1 MDEIIRR
8 KEDDIVRKPYKEVVE
23 LLDEQPFTELLKD
36 DRGGEYQLEIQLTW
50 DDKSKGVIRV
60 AAFLSGGS
68 GRNGGIH
75 FSVDLNM
82 SDLLR
87 PKIIERDRRRTS
99 MSGNNS
105 GCRFII
111 LKSRGTNG
119 ELILKKCIHI
129 YSLQNVCTYC
139 K

>member
-68 GRNGGIH
+68 GKKWWDSL
-75 FSVDLNM
+75 FSR
-82 SDLLR
+82 SQY
-87 PKIIERDRRRTS
+87 E
-99 MSGNNS
+99 
-105 GCRFII
+105 RFITP
-111 LKSRGTNG
+111 KDN
-119 ELILKKCIHI
+119 
-129 YSLQNVCTYC
+129 
-139 K
+139 